1 MNIAQISIVM
11 DLVARELRN
20 NPRQGKTLERWVA
33 AWRDAVE
40 SAEWRSPLDVKQVF
54 GSADPVGDNRI
65 VFDICGNSYRIVAKI
80 NYPAKIV
87 QIRFAGNHAEY
98 DAIDVRTV

>member
-1 MNIAQISIVM
+1 M
-11 DLVARELRN
+11 
-20 NPRQGKTLERWVA
+20 A

-87 QIRFAGNHAEY
+87 QIRFAGTTQNMMQSM
-98 DAIDVRTV
+98 